1 MKILAQTGVPS
12 NQLCPS
18 PSSKQRGTG
27 TALENPLQP
36 PGNNIEISILNDVP
50 FVNFYNSGFMLER
63 FLSRKTLFLKYKDVV
78 TKYWAIL
85 RTLWRFLGS
94 VGN

>member
-1 MKILAQTGVPS
+1 MKMLAQTGVPS
-12 NQLCPS
+12 IQLCPS
-18 PSSKQRGTG
+18 TSSKQSSTG
-27 TALENPLQP
+27 TALENPLRP
-36 PGNNIEISILNDVP
+36 PGNNIEISILNDVS
-50 FVNFYNSGFMLER
+50 FVNFYNNGFMLER
-63 FLSRKTLFLKYKDVV
+63 FLSIKTLFLKYKDVV

>member
-12 NQLCPS
+12 THLCPS
-18 PSSKQRGTG
+18 TSSTQRGTG
-27 TALENPLQP
+27 TALENPLRP

-50 FVNFYNSGFMLER
+50 FVNFYNNGFMLER
-63 FLSRKTLFLKYKDVV
+63 FLSRKMLFLKYKDVV